1 MTFRYI
7 ASRILINLERK
18 EKLFLIMI
26 FFLILFSAVLE
37 MITISSLI
45 PFLNIMLNPDVIY
58 ENFKFK
64 YLIIKSDLF
73 EQNPFA
79 YITTFFIFVII
90 FTTIFKLIVLKLTYV
105 ITKLLGYK
113 ISSKVFKNVISQ
125 SYLKFTEKNTSQ
137 IISILETK
145 INITVGGIFNFLKLL
160 SGLIISIS
168 IIITLLI
175 INFWATITFSFF
187 FISCYMLLFAQYKK
201 KLDKLGSIIALN
213 LKLRVKVIQ
222 ETISVFRQLKLDKI
236 SKYFYDS
243 FIIKDYKVREGDQKV
258 GYISSFPR
266 IAIEGLGIISIA
278 LVSYYMVKKGSFEE
292 SDILTL
298 IATMVFAASRM
309 LPSLQNIYHSITF
322 LIGQKKIAADIIE
335 FLDDKKN
342 NKEIIKNKNEQI
354 KFNESIILKDIS
366 FGYRRYGNN
375 LIFKDLNLIIKKNST
390 VGILGKTGCGK
401 STLVD
406 IIAGLLEPNKGEV
419 LVDNKSIKQD
429 IESWYEKISYIDQN
443 VTLLDT
449 SIRENIALG
458 KEIEKIDSQK
468 IEKASLQSQSKE
480 FIMDLP
486 EKYQTKIGERGI
498 RLSGGQIQRLGIAR
512 ALYKNSELLI
522 LDESTSSL
530 DIATEEL
537 ILKSFS
543 SFKGTKT
550 IIIISHKFNTLKNCD
565 KIYEIKDKQVKIL
578 NNE

>member
-187 FISCYMLLFAQYKK
+187 FISCYMLLFSQYKK
-201 KLDKLGSIIALN
+201 KLDKLGAIIALN

-537 ILKSFS
+537 ILKSLS

>member
-537 ILKSFS
+537 ILKSLS